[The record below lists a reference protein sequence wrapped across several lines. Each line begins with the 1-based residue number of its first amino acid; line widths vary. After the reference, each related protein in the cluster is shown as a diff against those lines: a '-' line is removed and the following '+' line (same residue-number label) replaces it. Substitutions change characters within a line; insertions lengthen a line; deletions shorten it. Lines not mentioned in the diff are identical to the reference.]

1 MARPLRV
8 EMAGGHYHVICRGIE
23 RRTVFRDLA
32 DHQKFVAV
40 LGEVAT
46 VFGWRVHAWV
56 LMGNHFHLLLQTTVA
71 NLSRSMQRLNQ
82 HYAAYFNH
90 RYRRVGP
97 LWQGRFKAIIVDWD
111 DAGLEVSRYV
121 HLNPV
126 RLKALGLSRDQREER
141 SRGPDQPLD
150 VKLIRER
157 LKGLREYP
165 WSSWRVFSGQQARP
179 AWLEVESSLEAF
191 RHTGKRHRKLDDA
204 QCLRAYVAWV
214 EESVREDLPETYW
227 ERVRSGWWIGGT
239 TFGQRVRK
247 FLHGEPAAIRVEAER
262 ARRQARSLAA
272 VVRLV
277 EMERGQ
283 RLSEFIER
291 RGDGGRDEILWL
303 AREHTSLSLKQLA
316 QWAGGLDPS
325 AVSVAI
331 ARLKVKR
338 QNDPKLNRRLD
349 QWSKKLSVMS
359 SVTV

>member
-23 RRTVFRDLA
+23 RRKVFCDQA
-32 DHQKFVAV
+32 DHQKFFKI

-56 LMGNHFHLLLQTTVA
+56 LMGNHFHLLLQTTEA

-97 LWQGRFKAIIVDWD
+97 LWQGRFKAVIVDWD

-126 RLKALGLSRDQREER
+126 RVRALGLSRVQREDR
-141 SRGPDQPLD
+141 AHGPEQPLD
-150 VKLIRER
+150 APAIRER
-157 LKGLREYP
+157 LKVLRKYP
-165 WSSWRVFSGQQARP
+165 WSSWRVYRGEQARP
-179 AWLEVESSLEAF
+179 CWLEVEASLEAF
-191 RHTGKRHRKLDDA
+191 RHTGKRHRKLSDA
-204 QCLRAYVAWV
+204 KCLRAYVSWV

-227 ERVRSGWWIGGT
+227 ERVRSGWWIGREA
-239 TFGQRVRK
+239 FGQRVRK
-247 FLHGEPAAIRVEAER
+247 LLHGEPAAVRVEAER
-262 ARRQARSLAA
+262 ARRQGRSLGE

-277 EMERGQ
+277 ETERGQ
-283 RLSEFIER
+283 RLAEFAER

-303 AREHTSLSLKQLA
+303 AREHTSLTLRQLA
-316 QWAGGLDPS
+316 EWAGGVDPS

-331 ARLKVKR
+331 ARLKAKR
-338 QNDPKLNRRLD
+338 QDDHKLKRRLD
-349 QWSKKLSVMS
+349 QWSKQVTAMS